1 MSYHGQIYKKKR
13 EPHPF
18 GWKNNTHFYTL
29 DETLRIFYVTSL

>member
-1 MSYHGQIYKKKR
+1 MSFYGQIYKKKR